1 MIFDFNIFYYYT
13 VCFTGSKGAVKL
25 ESENYASKNIERHYY
40 SYFILTIFE

>member
-25 ESENYASKNIERHYY
+25 ESENYTSKNIERYY
-40 SYFILTIFE
+40 YCYFTLTNFE